1 MTRYLI
7 AAVAALGVVV
17 GAFAYGVSVGKD
29 SEVATQARIDK
40 AMQDTREAAQQGA
53 AKAIA
58 QIKVTNTT
66 IRGEVQRE
74 IQTNTVYRD
83 CRVPADGLRIINDA
97 LKGQRTITP
106 GSGELS
112 TTDSHGR

>member
-1 MTRYLI
+1 MTRYAIILAIVLGALI
-7 AAVAALGVVV
+7 

-29 SEVATQARIDK
+29 SETATQARIDK
-40 AMQDTREAAQQGA
+40 ATQATREAAQQGA
-53 AKAIA
+53 AEAIA
-58 QIKVTNTT
+58 KIKVTNTT

-97 LKGQRTITP
+97 LSGQRTITP
-106 GSGELS
+106 GNRQLPA
-112 TTDSHGR
+112 TDSAGR